1 MNSRERVKAIF
12 KGQKPDKI
20 VRGSIDFNSG
30 VMKEILGDEYAGD
43 EIKDKINFAKK
54 LEIDILPMA
63 VLRMGGGKIV
73 GRFGIVDG
81 RNIFKDAK
89 GNYYEILQ
97 NYKIVKL
104 RSKKIEDDKLPFNLC
119 QRGGSLYCRDR
130 GDYQWVVPS
139 IKNLKD
145 IKNHTLIFLL
155 GAKIFPLAKLF
166 LKTKDFSLIKR
177 AKQESDLFVM
187 CGASSAFASL
197 SSHIFGGYDK
207 FEKFLYK
214 HPEPIK
220 KLIRAFIKLQSR
232 FMLEIIKAGAD
243 GILICDDLA
252 SGDGPF
258 ASPDIFREFF
268 FDAMAGQVKMARKKG
283 MG

>member
-89 GNYYEILQ
+89 
-97 NYKIVKL
+97 
-104 RSKKIEDDKLPFNLC
+104 
-119 QRGGSLYCRDR
+119 
-130 GDYQWVVPS
+130 
-139 IKNLKD
+139 
-145 IKNHTLIFLL
+145 
-155 GAKIFPLAKLF
+155 
-166 LKTKDFSLIKR
+166 
-177 AKQESDLFVM
+177 
-187 CGASSAFASL
+187 
-197 SSHIFGGYDK
+197 
-207 FEKFLYK
+207 
-214 HPEPIK
+214 
-220 KLIRAFIKLQSR
+220 
-232 FMLEIIKAGAD
+232 EIITKSCK
-243 GILICDDLA
+243 IIRL
-252 SGDGPF
+252 
-258 ASPDIFREFF
+258 
-268 FDAMAGQVKMARKKG
+268 
-283 MG
+283 